1 MKVGTMVLNA
11 QLGLHGSCPFDLLPG
26 QYYNSGLISVY
37 CYKSDVKDV
46 VPRPSGNTNAA
57 HDFITSYFEWR
68 MNHGA
73 HCVDDANTSSRV
85 GTGL

>member
-11 QLGLHGSCPFDLLPG
+11 QLALHGSCAFDLLPG
-26 QYYNSGLISVY
+26 QYYNSGFLSVY
-37 CYKSDVKDV
+37 RHKPDVKDV
-46 VPRPSGNTNAA
+46 ARRPSGNTNAA

-68 MNHGA
+68 MNHDA

>member
-68 MNHGA
+68 TNYGTHYVA
-73 HCVDDANTSSRV
+73 DANTSSLLD
-85 GTGL
+85 TGI

>member
-1 MKVGTMVLNA
+1 MKAGRMLLNV
-11 QLGLHGSCPFDLLPG
+11 QLGSHGLCPFDLLAG

-46 VPRPSGNTNAA
+46 VLRPRGHTNTA

-68 MNHGA
+68 TNHGV
-73 HCVDDANTSSRV
+73 HCVADANTSSLL

>member
-1 MKVGTMVLNA
+1 MKAGTMLLNA
-11 QLGLHGSCPFDLLPG
+11 PLGLHGSCRFDLLAG
-26 QYYNSGLISVY
+26 QYYNSGLSSIY

-46 VPRPSGNTNAA
+46 VSRPRGNTNAA

-68 MNHGA
+68 TNHGA
-73 HCVDDANTSSRV
+73 HCVADANTSSRV